1 MHTLKRLHCTACVLF
16 ALLAFATVG
25 QAQETCVNWNTLS
38 PAEKERAETAHV
50 VYRGII
56 NQMDD
61 RPEAERDYEQAYAQ
75 WKIAYDLA
83 PAADGGRPFHYSD
96 GRKIYT
102 QRYKNATTDAEK
114 KEAAEMV
121 LKLYDQQIA
130 CYPENKA
137 LMTGRKA
144 YDMFYTFNS
153 SYEPNLEALE
163 QAIEMGGNNTEYI
176 VYDPVARIVVYQY
189 KKNAMDKDRARNL
202 YENLNNIADYNI
214 ENNETYKQY
223 YEDAKKVLN
232 GVYAEI
238 EDDLFDCEYFRAK
251 LEPSYRENP
260 NDIEV
265 LKYVY
270 NKLKGQGC
278 DPNLPI
284 MQELS
289 SKYTAIASEMNAEME
304 AERRRNNPGY
314 DAALLKKEGN
324 YSGAVARYQEAAQA
338 ETDPAKKA
346 DYLMS
351 MATIQYRELN
361 DYGTARNNAREAANL
376 KPGWG
381 APYLLIG
388 DMYASSASRCGSGAY
403 ERGLVIL
410 AALDKY
416 AYAKSIDGSIASD
429 ANKRIGR
436 YSGSKPPKDEV
447 FMKGTNGKSDNTGCW
462 IGETVKVRY

>member
-1 MHTLKRLHCTACVLF
+1 MKRLHCTLCVLF
-16 ALLAFATVG
+16 ALFAFAQVA
-25 QAQETCVNWNTLS
+25 QAQDACVNWNTLS
-38 PAEKERAETAHV
+38 AAEKERAETAHV
-50 VYRGII
+50 VYRGIV
-56 NQMDD
+56 NTMDD
-61 RPEAERDYEQAYAQ
+61 RPEAERDYEQAYEQ

-96 GRKIYT
+96 GRKIFT
-102 QRYKNATTDAEK
+102 QRFKNATDAAAK
-114 KEAAEMV
+114 KEAADMV
-121 LKLYDQQIA
+121 LKLYDEQVA
-130 CYPENKA
+130 CYPDNKA
-137 LMTGRKA
+137 MMLGRKA

-153 SYEPNLEALE
+153 SYEPNLQALE
-163 QAIEMGGNNTEYI
+163 EAIELGGNNTEYI

-202 YENLNNIADYNI
+202 YERLNDIADYNI

-223 YEDAKKVLN
+223 YTDARKVLN

-238 EDDLFDCEYFRAK
+238 EDDLFDCAYFRAK
-251 LEPSYRENP
+251 LEPSYRDNP
-260 NDIEV
+260 DDIEV

-289 SKYTAIASEMNAEME
+289 AKYTSIASEMNAEME
-304 AERRRNNPGY
+304 AERRRNNPAY
-314 DAALLKKEGN
+314 DAAMLKKEGN
-324 YSGAVARYQEAAQA
+324 VSGAIARYQDAVQA
-338 ETDPAKKA
+338 EADPSKKA
-346 DYLMS
+346 DYLLT
-351 MATIQYRELN
+351 MATMQYRELK
-361 DYGTARNNAREAANL
+361 DYGTARNNAREAASL
-376 KPGWG
+376 KSGWG

-388 DMYASSASRCGSGAY
+388 DMYAASANRCGDNAY

-416 AYAKSIDGSIASD
+416 AYAKSIDPSIAGD

-447 FMKGTNGKSDNTGCW
+447 FMKGTQGKSDNTGCW